1 MISKDCRIMFKKLD
15 QLTQKIREFEEEE
28 HELLLK
34 CRNTSNLS
42 EKLIF
47 IQQMKKISDSE
58 MEWLNHFPDKEN

>member
-1 MISKDCRIMFKKLD
+1 MFKKLD